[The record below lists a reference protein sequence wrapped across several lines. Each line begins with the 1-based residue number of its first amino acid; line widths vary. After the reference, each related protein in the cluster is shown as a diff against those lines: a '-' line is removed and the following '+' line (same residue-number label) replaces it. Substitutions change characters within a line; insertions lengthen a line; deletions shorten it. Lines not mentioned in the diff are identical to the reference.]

1 MFIED
6 LKRQRKINEM
16 LKIVMASTLA
26 MVAGISLGFLFAP
39 KSGKETREDIAN
51 KLDKTAN
58 TLKSTAA
65 EVIESITSIEEH
77 MEKNIKDAAEKIKDN
92 LDETADDVATYA
104 EDAKHKLTSKIVT
117 AGEVL
122 EEKWDK

>member
-26 MVAGISLGFLFAP
+26 VAAGISLGFLFAP
-39 KSGKETREDIAN
+39 KSGKETRENISK
-51 KLDKTAN
+51 KLDKTAS
-58 TLKSTAA
+58 TLKSTAT

-77 MEKNIKDAAEKIKDN
+77 MGKNIKDAAGKIKDN
-92 LDETADDVATYA
+92 LDETMDDVATYT
-104 EDAKHKLTSKIVT
+104 EDAKQKLTSKVVS
-117 AGEVL
+117 AGEIL
-122 EEKWDK
+122 EEKLDK